1 MRREVERCVAT
12 MTASDREWL
21 CEYLAGVEDTDVLAN
36 ADTWF
41 IIQRGSG
48 CDVYP
53 AQGGVRL
60 QENAFWFDDIHHL
73 TLMGQLLSSGF
84 PRSEY
89 Q

>member
-1 MRREVERCVAT
+1 MRRDVESCVAS
-12 MTASDREWL
+12 MSVSDREWL
-21 CEYLAGVEDTDVLAN
+21 CEYLAGVEDVDALSTAN
-36 ADTWF
+36 GWF

-53 AQGGVRL
+53 ACDGVRL
-60 QENAFWFDDIHHL
+60 QENAFWFDDVHHL

-89 Q
+89 M